1 MFYQLQFTDVVN
13 KFLSNEEYLEC
24 FASMFDIPERM
35 DNLKGYFFDESEI
48 ISWVQRE
55 PTIDGFVLENQYV
68 QLFFISPS
76 KNYMGFWGHRNFFTW
91 RLAKKHSNNN
101 DGVKR
106 YVINFCYR
114 YEPCNKTDN
123 FDIIKDFYIINIFV
137 DNMTDDQKQWLR
149 AIFKDF

>member
-1 MFYQLQFTDVVN
+1 
-13 KFLSNEEYLEC
+13 
-24 FASMFDIPERM
+24 
-35 DNLKGYFFDESEI
+35 
-48 ISWVQRE
+48 
-55 PTIDGFVLENQYV
+55 
-68 QLFFISPS
+68 
-76 KNYMGFWGHRNFFTW
+76 MGFWGHRNFFTW

-101 DGVKR
+101 DGIKR

-114 YEPCNKTDN
+114 YEPCNKIDK